1 MQRNLDRLEAEGP
14 YPDSA
19 YALLN
24 RVGQPSV
31 NQFPFRGFALV
42 PVDGSGKD
50 VVKFVEQAPAAKRP
64 LWFVFTG
71 MGCQWNGM
79 AKQMMQFDVFAR
91 SIRKS
96 TRGTQAV
103 RHRPHRPGDQR

>member
-1 MQRNLDRLEAEGP
+1 MEP
-14 YPDSA
+14 
-19 YALLN
+19 
-24 RVGQPSV
+24 
-31 NQFPFRGFALV
+31 LV
-42 PVDGSGKD
+42 PVDGSGQD
-50 VVKFVEQAPAAKRP
+50 VVKFADQAPAAKRP

-96 TRGTQAV
+96 HEVVKQFDIDLIDLVTSDNASNATMVSPFVSVAAIQV
-103 RHRPHRPGDQR
+103 HRQ